1 MFKLSAAGKA
11 EMEQFEGRRSKLY
24 DDATSKTI
32 ARAADAKGFP
42 TIGVGHLVKKGDTSY
57 DGKTLSDAEIDR
69 LFAADVAW
77 AEDIINGLGL
87 PLKQN
92 EFDALVSFVYNVGPG
107 KKGVK
112 DGLITLRNGEPS
124 SVLRNMRAGNLRAAG
139 DSLLSWTRSA
149 GKTLPG
155 LVKRRQAERA
165 LLLGA

>member
-11 EMEQFEGRRSKLY
+11 EMEQFEGRRNKLY
-24 DDATSKTI
+24 DDATGKTI
-32 ARAADAKGFP
+32 ASAADAKGFP

-57 DGKTLSDAEIDR
+57 DGKTLSDAEIDA
-69 LFAADVAW
+69 LFAADVKW

-92 EFDALVSFVYNVGPG
+92 QFDALVSFVYNVGPG

-112 DGLITLRNGEPS
+112 DGLITLRNGDPS
-124 SVLRNMRAGNLRAAG
+124 SVLRNMRAGNIQAAG
-139 DSLLSWTRSA
+139 DSMLSWTRSA
-149 GKTLPG
+149 GKVMSG

>member
-11 EMEQFEGRRSKLY
+11 EMEQFEGRRNKLY
-24 DDATSKTI
+24 DDATGKTI
-32 ARAADAKGFP
+32 AHAADAKGFP
-42 TIGVGHLVKKGDTSY
+42 TIGVGHLVSKTDKSY
-57 DGKTLSDAEIDR
+57 DGKTLSDAEIDA
-69 LFAADVAW
+69 LFAADVKW

-92 EFDALVSFVYNVGPG
+92 QFDALVSFVYNVGPG

-112 DGLITLRNGEPS
+112 DGLITLRNGDPS
-124 SVLRNMRAGNLRAAG
+124 SVLRNMRAGNIQAAG
-139 DSLLSWTRSA
+139 DSMLSWTRSA
-149 GKTLPG
+149 GKVMSG

>member
-11 EMEQFEGRRSKLY
+11 EMEQFEGRRNKLY
-24 DDATSKTI
+24 DDATGKTI

-42 TIGVGHLVKKGDTSY
+42 TIGVGHLVSKTDKSY
-57 DGKTLSDAEIDR
+57 DGKTLSDAEIDA
-69 LFAADVAW
+69 LFAADVKW

-92 EFDALVSFVYNVGPG
+92 QFDALVSFVYNVGPG

-112 DGLITLRNGEPS
+112 DGLITLRNGDPS
-124 SVLRNMRAGNLRAAG
+124 SVLRNMRAGNIQAAG
-139 DSLLSWTRSA
+139 DSMLSWTRSA
-149 GKTLPG
+149 GKVMSG

>member
-11 EMEQFEGRRSKLY
+11 EMEQFEGRRNKLY
-24 DDATSKTI
+24 DDATGKTI
-32 ARAADAKGFP
+32 ARAADAKGHP
-42 TIGVGHLVKKGDTSY
+42 TIGVGHLVSKTDKTY
-57 DGKTLSDAEIDR
+57 DGKTLSDAEIDA
-69 LFAADVAW
+69 LFAADVKW

-92 EFDALVSFVYNVGPG
+92 QFDALVSFVYNVGPG

-112 DGLITLRNGEPS
+112 DGLITLRNGDPS
-124 SVLRNMRAGNLRAAG
+124 SVLRNMRAGNIQAAG
-139 DSLLSWTRSA
+139 DSMLSWTRSA
-149 GKTLPG
+149 GKVMSG

>member
-11 EMEQFEGRRSKLY
+11 EMEQFEGRRNKLY
-24 DDATSKTI
+24 DDATGKTI
-32 ARAADAKGFP
+32 AHAADAKGFP
-42 TIGVGHLVKKGDTSY
+42 TIGVGHLVSKTDKTY
-57 DGKTLSDAEIDR
+57 DGKTLSDAEIDA
-69 LFAADVAW
+69 LFAADVKW

-92 EFDALVSFVYNVGPG
+92 QFDALVSFVYNVGPG

-112 DGLITLRNGEPS
+112 DGLITLRNGDPS
-124 SVLRNMRAGNLRAAG
+124 SVLRNMRAGNIQAAG
-139 DSLLSWTRSA
+139 DSMLSWTRSA
-149 GKTLPG
+149 GKVMSG